1 MWGAPQ
7 KVGKWIC
14 FKSSCLGW
22 GDGEAADMLSGIL
35 PSLHEHLELKAILPG
50 KWAACSFLWPA
61 AFSRV
66 SLQVTHTRIAMLTRG
81 ASNSRYNT
89 TTQKLK
95 DLPQDPVSSR
105 LRTGLSLWT
114 WQDWHTTPPPSIP
127 SRIANAAAQ
136 PSLLDALNKGPKDLL
151 PLHGRSYL
159 SSLYLTFLSLC
170 WHDILPVL
178 FLMNLK
184 IIVSQVSGL
193 VCFWTLSVTFAVR
206 KRKRMQGRTLGR
218 GKSRDTRR
226 WRGPKSQLRH
236 HSPQCPSP
244 GDAPK
249 PPLQGATKDR
259 QDPTRTSTLPL
270 PCISSLT
277 NLLFLCIAESA
288 FLFLVVSSSNTFFLL
303 QWEDNLI
310 TLIPCF

>member
-35 PSLHEHLELKAILPG
+35 PSLQEHLELKALLPG
-50 KWAACSFLWPA
+50 EWAACSFLWPA

-89 TTQKLK
+89 TIQKLK

-127 SRIANAAAQ
+127 SRIANEAAQ

-151 PLHGRSYL
+151 PLHRRSYL
-159 SSLYLTFLSLC
+159 SSLYLTFLSFC

-218 GKSRDTRR
+218 GK
-226 WRGPKSQLRH
+226 RGT
-236 HSPQCPSP
+236 P
-244 GDAPK
+244 GDDGVLKASSDTTVPNAQAQVM
-249 PPLQGATKDR
+249 PLSLHFKE
-259 QDPTRTSTLPL
+259 PLRTVRILHALPHCRFRASPL
-270 PCISSLT
+270 
-277 NLLFLCIAESA
+277 
-288 FLFLVVSSSNTFFLL
+288 
-303 QWEDNLI
+303 
-310 TLIPCF
+310 